1 MQINQLEPQDTSIVL
16 KLFGAL
22 FYYQPKDYT
31 VANLDALLNNTDTP
45 IETLNDMLHSFQNE
59 NEEALQLEH
68 DRLLAGLGDMPA
80 PPWGSAYLD
89 KESVLFGESTIEY
102 RYFLQRCGFALE
114 SNQREPEDQIGL
126 MLMVLGMLIESE
138 RETLAAEMLREH
150 LMTWFDFFNER
161 FKKVVTL
168 TPYLKL
174 SELTKQLLQALCKKY
189 QLVVP
194 TKRDYLDG
202 AV

>member
-31 VANLDALLNNTDTP
+31 ATNLYALLSNTDTP
-45 IETLNDMLHSFQNE
+45 IEALNDMLHSFQDE

-102 RYFLQRCGFALE
+102 RYFLQHCGFALE

-174 SELTKQLLQALCKKY
+174 SELTEQLLQALCKKY